1 MNKDIRDDDL
11 EENDDG
17 SVDVDL
23 PDEASDVLEMPD
35 GSAVVTMETVGPEE
49 SRGFYEN
56 MAETMETYELDKF
69 AMRYIDL
76 LEKDKHAREDR
87 DKQYEEGLR
96 RTGLGKDA
104 PGGANFMGASKAVH
118 PIMAEGCV
126 DFASRAIKEMFPP
139 DGPVRTKV
147 LGKVDDL
154 KTERA
159 ERKRD
164 FLNWQIT
171 EQIEEFRDEQE
182 QMLTQLPLGG
192 SQYMKLWYD
201 EQKKRPV
208 IEFLPIDRVILPFAA
223 SNFYTAQRA
232 AEVHEITEWEYRRR
246 VKTGMYIDGLTHTS
260 SIEPE
265 QTKAQKANDKIE
277 GKSFQDNEDG
287 LRTVFHIYTYLEI
300 EEDQHNNSETAPY
313 IMMVDEQSSKVIGL
327 YRNWEEGDDTQTK
340 LDWIVE
346 FKFIPWRGA
355 YAIGLPHLIGG
366 LSAALTGALRALLDS
381 AHINNAATML
391 KLKGAK
397 LSGQTQQVEVTQ
409 VAEIE
414 GAPGV
419 DDIRKIAMPMPFN
432 PPSPVLFELLGWL
445 STAAKG
451 VVTTSEEKIAD
462 VKSNAPVGTTQAL
475 IEQGAAVYSAIH
487 ARLHKSQE
495 RLIKILCRLNR
506 WHFEEMRKGDII
518 EDLEIQ
524 REDFRRNT
532 DVIPVSDPHIFSETQ
547 RMAQMQAVLQ
557 RADKNPDLYNASA
570 VEERFLKQ
578 LKIPNINELLND
590 VPAPEQRTL
599 ADENAAMSI
608 GQPAYAY
615 LQQDHV
621 AHIQGHLMFGLDP
634 CFGSNPFIAPQFTH
648 NVIEHIK
655 QHMTLWYLNRMNGYV
670 TNLRNGKPVSN
681 YDDPKL
687 TPIIDQLYASVG
699 QHVALDS
706 QQVFEQILP
715 QLQQIQ
721 QLAQQYAPPV
731 TLPPDAQVVKDTSM
745 AETKRKTAKDQ
756 QDMQLAQA
764 KSEAEAQREQTAS
777 QTQLQLA
784 QAKIQADL
792 EHEQSRLQAETQRE
806 QLRSQT
812 QLQIAND
819 DRQAKMAIEN
829 AKLMHQTAQQPT
841 GELNG
846 NV

>member
-1 MNKDIRDDDL
+1 MTPATRLLFVANP
-11 EENDDG
+11 NNPTG
-17 SVDVDL
+17 
-23 PDEASDVLEMPD
+23 
-35 GSAVVTMETVGPEE
+35 
-49 SRGFYEN
+49 
-56 MAETMETYELDKF
+56 TYVP
-69 AMRYIDL
+69 A
-76 LEKDKHAREDR
+76 
-87 DKQYEEGLR
+87 
-96 RTGLGKDA
+96 
-104 PGGANFMGASKAVH
+104 
-118 PIMAEGCV
+118 
-126 DFASRAIKEMFPP
+126 
-139 DGPVRTKV
+139 
-147 LGKVDDL
+147 
-154 KTERA
+154 
-159 ERKRD
+159 
-164 FLNWQIT
+164 
-171 EQIEEFRDEQE
+171 
-182 QMLTQLPLGG
+182 
-192 SQYMKLWYD
+192 
-201 EQKKRPV
+201 
-208 IEFLPIDRVILPFAA
+208 
-223 SNFYTAQRA
+223 
-232 AEVHEITEWEYRRR
+232 
-246 VKTGMYIDGLTHTS
+246 
-260 SIEPE
+260 
-265 QTKAQKANDKIE
+265 
-277 GKSFQDNEDG
+277 
-287 LRTVFHIYTYLEI
+287 
-300 EEDQHNNSETAPY
+300 
-313 IMMVDEQSSKVIGL
+313 
-327 YRNWEEGDDTQTK
+327 
-340 LDWIVE
+340 
-346 FKFIPWRGA
+346 
-355 YAIGLPHLIGG
+355 
-366 LSAALTGALRALLDS
+366 GALRALLDS

-432 PPSPVLFELLGWL
+432 PPSPVLFQLLGWL

-578 LKIPNINELLND
+578 LKIPNVNELLKD

-648 NVIEHIK
+648 SVIEHIK

-670 TNLRNGKPVSN
+670 ANLRGGKPVSN

-687 TPIIDQLYASVG
+687 TAVIDQLYASVG

-792 EHEQSRLQAETQRE
+792 EHEQSRLQADTQRE

-819 DRQAKMAIEN
+819 DRQAKLAIEN

-846 NV
+846 NI

>member
-1 MNKDIRDDDL
+1 MNKDIREDDL

-17 SVDVDL
+17 SVDVDM
-23 PDEASDVLEMPD
+23 PDEASDVTEMPD
-35 GSAVVTMETVGPEE
+35 GSAVVTMETAGPEE

-139 DGPVRTKV
+139 DGPVRTKIM
-147 LGKVDDL
+147 GRMDDL
-154 KTERA
+154 KAERA

-232 AEVHEITEWEYRRR
+232 AEVHEITEWEYKRR
-246 VKTGMYIDGLTHTS
+246 VKTGMYIYGLTHTS

-300 EEDQHNNSETAPY
+300 EEDQYNNSETAPY

-327 YRNWEEGDDTQTK
+327 YRNWEDGDDTQTK

-432 PPSPVLFELLGWL
+432 PPSPVLFQLLGWL

-578 LKIPNINELLND
+578 LKIPNVNELLKD

-648 NVIEHIK
+648 SVIEHIK

-670 TNLRNGKPVSN
+670 ANLRGGKPVSN

-687 TPIIDQLYASVG
+687 TAVIDQLYASVG

-819 DRQAKMAIEN
+819 DRQAKLAIEN

-846 NV
+846 NI